1 MPLVRQRVAALA
13 LLAAASIGGAAAA
26 PAQDTTARA
35 KPIEDNS
42 FLIEEAYNQEHRVVQ
57 HISTFMRERSGRA
70 WGYTFTQEWPA
81 PGQRHQLSYTIP
93 LVQPE
98 AGGASSCGIGDIAV
112 NYRYQLRGMREERVA
127 IAPRLTVLL
136 PTGSF
141 VTGTG
146 AGGAGVQVNL
156 PVSVVLT
163 PALVT
168 HMNAGATVTPRAR
181 IAGSARMHTTS
192 WNAGESFIWLLS
204 RRVNAMLEAS
214 WANVE
219 TIEGP
224 HATIRSSQLLLS
236 PGVRWSYDLSN
247 GTQIVPGIAAPL
259 GIGPSSGSRWLFL
272 YFSVEHPF

>member
-1 MPLVRQRVAALA
+1 MPPVRRLA
-13 LLAAASIGGAAAA
+13 LVVALAAASLVGAGATA
-26 PAQDTTARA
+26 AQDTTARA

-57 HISTFMRERSGRA
+57 DINTFMRATTGRA
-70 WGYTFTQEWPA
+70 WAYTFTQEWPV

-98 AGGASSCGIGDIAV
+98 AGGASSRGIGDIAV
-112 NYRYQLRGMREERVA
+112 NYRYQLRGMHEERVA

-146 AGGAGVQVNL
+146 VGGAGVQVNL
-156 PVSVVLT
+156 PMSVALA
-163 PALVT
+163 PSLVT
-168 HMNAGATVTPRAR
+168 HLNAGATVTPRAR
-181 IAGSARMHTTS
+181 IAGSDRMRTTS
-192 WNAGESFIWLLS
+192 WNAGESLIWLLS
-204 RRVNAMLEAS
+204 HRVNAMLEAS

-224 HATIRSSQLLLS
+224 HATVRTSQLLLS
-236 PGVRWSYDLSN
+236 PGVRWSYDLAN
-247 GTQIVPGIAAPL
+247 GAQIVPGIAVPL
-259 GIGPSSGSRWLFL
+259 GVGPSSGSRWLFL